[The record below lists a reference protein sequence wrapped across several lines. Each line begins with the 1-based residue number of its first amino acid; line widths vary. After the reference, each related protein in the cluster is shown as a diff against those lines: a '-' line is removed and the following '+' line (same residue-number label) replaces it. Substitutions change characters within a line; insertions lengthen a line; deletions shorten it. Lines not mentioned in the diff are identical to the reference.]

1 MRKRKGGR
9 GRKEDGRRK
18 RKEGRKRKRKR
29 KQGRNNK
36 EEGRRI
42 PKPITFPNQHI
53 FAEHASSYIIIEISK
68 QIQRMN
74 YC

>member
-18 RKEGRKRKRKR
+18 RKEGRKRKRK
-29 KQGRNNK
+29 QGRNNK
-36 EEGRRI
+36 EEERRI

-53 FAEHASSYIIIEISK
+53 FAEHASSYIIIEIGK
-68 QIQRMN
+68 QIQRMH
-74 YC
+74 YY

>member
-18 RKEGRKRKRKR
+18 RKEERKRKR
-29 KQGRNNK
+29 KQGRNKK

-53 FAEHASSYIIIEISK
+53 FAEHASSYIIIEIGK
-68 QIQRMN
+68 QIQRMH
-74 YC
+74 YY